1 MAVDRGNLGCT
12 LVALLAAWVT
22 MVFGASALTVLFGI
36 AGPRPSGVLGIVAGT
51 WKAADAIG
59 PVVKLLLIAIFAAL
73 VLLSERDGGSG
84 NLRVRHALNGVGAM
98 LLTLI
103 VIPESLSRGFGAGV
117 AGERFVAPLMAS
129 YLVAGALGGL
139 VFTVSVARCRARL
152 PRAAERTSD
161 SQPGS

>member
-1 MAVDRGNLGCT
+1 MPVDRQNLRCT

-36 AGPRPSGVLGIVAGT
+36 AGPRPSGVLGIGAGT

-73 VLLSERDGGSG
+73 MLLAERDGGSG

-103 VIPESLSRGFGAGV
+103 VIPESLSRGFGTGL
-117 AGERFVAPLMAS
+117 GERFVAPLMAS
-129 YLVAGALGGL
+129 YVVAGALGGL